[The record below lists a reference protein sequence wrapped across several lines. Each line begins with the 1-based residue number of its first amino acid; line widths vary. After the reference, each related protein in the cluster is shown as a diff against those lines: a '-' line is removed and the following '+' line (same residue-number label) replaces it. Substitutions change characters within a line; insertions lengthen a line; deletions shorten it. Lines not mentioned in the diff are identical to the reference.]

1 MQWVLVVVGGVIAL
15 VLGLVIVGLLLPRK
29 HIATSTIELSK
40 PPSEVW
46 AVIRDLGQ
54 VPAFWP
60 DIKSSVRQPDRD
72 GREVWLQTM
81 KNGFALPL
89 EIEEER
95 PPSRLVTRIAIEG
108 KAPFGG
114 IWIYEIT
121 ESGTGTRVSVT
132 EDGFVD
138 NPFFRVVSRVMGH
151 HATLDSYLRAL
162 GKRMG
167 GTAEPRHEP

>member
-1 MQWVLVVVGGVIAL
+1 MQWVLFVVGGL
-15 VLGLVIVGLLLPRK
+15 VGLILLLVIVGMLLPRK
-29 HIATSTIELSK
+29 HIATSTLEVTK
-40 PPSEVW
+40 PPAEVW
-46 AVIRDLGQ
+46 ALVRDLGQ

-60 DIKSSVRQPDRD
+60 EIKSSVRQPDRN
-72 GREVWLQTM
+72 GHEVWLQTM

-89 EIEEER
+89 EIDEDQ

-114 IWIYEIT
+114 IWIYTISA
-121 ESGTGTRVSVT
+121 SGAGSRVSVT

-138 NPFFRVVSRVMGH
+138 NPLFRVVSKAMGH

-162 GKRMG
+162 AKRLG
-167 GTAEPRHEP
+167 ETAEPVHAP